1 MILSVNL
8 LAHTYMK
15 KTIAIISLLLN
26 VILLTGILEFTMK
39 RGYLGRF
46 LVMFNANSIGL
57 STDTLSSSSWWL
69 DEVDYQ
75 LYLTKNTQI
84 NACIWGDSITSELG
98 NTMGQDTFNFALP
111 GMSTI
116 SLIEQLKLLT
126 AAKVKCNTSII
137 AIGTN
142 DAGYRIND
150 PQFVNNMQEI
160 IRTVRTKM
168 NTQKVVL
175 IPAFYSTIEA
185 SHDIT
190 LAGSLERVKSIQ
202 ALTRQVAATDKLLIV
217 EKEIQP
223 LYEGTVLKDK
233 VTTDGVHLD
242 SEGRQIYRRALLKIL
257 KGG

>member
-1 MILSVNL
+1 M
-8 LAHTYMK
+8 
-15 KTIAIISLLLN
+15 N

-46 LVMFNANSIGL
+46 LVMLNANSIEL
-57 STDTLSSSSWWL
+57 STDTLSSNSWWL

-84 NACIWGDSITSELG
+84 NACIWGDSITSGLG
-98 NTMGQDTFNFALP
+98 NTMGKDTFNFALP

-116 SLIEQLKLLT
+116 SLIDQLKLLT
-126 AAKVKCNTSII
+126 AANVKCNTAII

-150 PQFVNNMQEI
+150 AQFINNMQAI
-160 IRTVRTKM
+160 IRTVKTKM

-175 IPAFYSTIEA
+175 VPAFYSTIEA

-190 LAGSLERVKSIQ
+190 LAGPLERVKTIQ
-202 ALTRQVAATDKLLIV
+202 ALTRQVAATEKFLMV

-223 LYEGTVLKDK
+223 LYEGTVLKEQ
-233 VTTDGVHLD
+233 VTTDGVHLN
-242 SEGRQIYRRALLKIL
+242 SEGRKIYRGALLKIL

>member
-1 MILSVNL
+1 
-8 LAHTYMK
+8 MK
-15 KTIAIISLLLN
+15 KNIAIISLLLN
-26 VILLTGILEFTMK
+26 VIFLTGILEFTMK

-46 LVMFNANSIGL
+46 LVMLNANSIEL

-75 LYLTKNTQI
+75 LYLTKNTKI
-84 NACIWGDSITSELG
+84 NACILGDSITSGLG
-98 NTMGQDTFNFALP
+98 NTMGKDTFNFALP

-116 SLIEQLKLLT
+116 SLIDQLKLLT
-126 AAKVKCNTSII
+126 AANVKCNTAII

-150 PQFVNNMQEI
+150 AQFIKNMQEI
-160 IRTVRTKM
+160 IRTVKTKM

-175 IPAFYSTIEA
+175 VPAFYSTIEA

-190 LAGSLERVKSIQ
+190 LAGPLERVKTIQ
-202 ALTRQVAATDKLLIV
+202 ALTRQEAARDKFLIL
-217 EKEIQP
+217 EKQIQP
-223 LYEGTVLKDK
+223 LYQGTVLKEQ
-233 VTTDGVHLD
+233 VTTDGVHLN
-242 SEGRQIYRRALLKIL
+242 SEGRKIYRTALLKIL

>member
-1 MILSVNL
+1 
-8 LAHTYMK
+8 MK
-15 KTIAIISLLLN
+15 KHIAIISLLLN

-46 LVMFNANSIGL
+46 LVMLNANSIEL
-57 STDTLSSSSWWL
+57 STDTLSSNSWWL

-75 LYLTKNTQI
+75 LYLTKNTKI
-84 NACIWGDSITSELG
+84 NACIWGDSITSGLG
-98 NTMGQDTFNFALP
+98 NTMGKDTFNFALP

-116 SLIEQLKLLT
+116 SLIDQLKLLT
-126 AAKVKCNTSII
+126 AANVKCNTAII

-150 PQFVNNMQEI
+150 AQFIKNLQEI
-160 IRTVRTKM
+160 IRTVKTKM

-175 IPAFYSTIEA
+175 VPAFYSTIEA

-190 LAGSLERVKSIQ
+190 LAGPLERVKTIQ
-202 ALTRQVAATDKLLIV
+202 SLTRQEAARDKFLIL
-217 EKEIQP
+217 EKQIQP
-223 LYEGTVLKDK
+223 LYQGTVLKEQ
-233 VTTDGVHLD
+233 VTTDGVHLN
-242 SEGRQIYRRALLKIL
+242 SEGRKIYRTALLKIL